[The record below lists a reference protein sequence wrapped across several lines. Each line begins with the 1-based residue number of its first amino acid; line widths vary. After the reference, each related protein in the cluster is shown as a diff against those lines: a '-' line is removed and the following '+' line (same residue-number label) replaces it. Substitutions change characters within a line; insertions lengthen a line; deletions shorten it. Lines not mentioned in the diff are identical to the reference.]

1 MTMQVVQGEGGRV
14 SDDKT
19 HAVTANISALKMRG
33 LAHLTAEDER
43 SDGRTLTLGGS
54 KVINF
59 GSCSYLG
66 LEVHPSVKAGAFDA
80 LDRYGTQFS
89 SSRAYVSAP
98 LYGKLDTALRQ
109 VFQAPG
115 LVIAPTTT
123 LGHAGALPVLVGD
136 NDAVIYDLYAHNSLQ
151 SVLPTLKGR
160 GISCEPLPHN
170 RIERLVTK
178 AKALAKT
185 HDRVFYLCDGVY
197 SMHGDILD
205 VEALYA
211 ALDEV
216 PELFGYVDDAHGLGW
231 AGARGAGIVLGNRPI
246 HKNMAVTFGL
256 SKGMASAGGALVF
269 ADQEIADRVF
279 MCGNTLIFSGPI
291 QPPMLG
297 AAVASAK
304 VLLSD
309 ELPALQDRVRRN
321 IQTFDD
327 LCAEYDIPSVRP
339 APTPIRF
346 VEIGSEDRAM
356 GIACGLKSAGY
367 FVNTAVFPAVA
378 RGRAGLRIMLGANQ
392 TEDDVRGLSS
402 ELLRLSRV

>member
-1 MTMQVVQGEGGRV
+1 MTMIRGEGGRV
-14 SDDKT
+14 SDDKFS
-19 HAVTANISALKMRG
+19 AVTSNIGALKKRG
-33 LAHLTAEDER
+33 LAHLTAEDECN
-43 SDGRTLTLGGS
+43 DGRTLTLGGTR
-54 KVINF
+54 VVNF

-66 LEVHPSVKAGAFDA
+66 LEVHPAVKAGAFDA
-80 LDRYGTQFS
+80 LNRYGTQFS

-123 LGHAGALPVLVGD
+123 LGHAGAIPVLVRD
-136 NDAVIYDLYAHNSLQ
+136 NDAVLYDIYAHNSLQ

-160 GISCEPLPHN
+160 GIPCELLPHN
-170 RIERLVTK
+170 RIERLVTR

-185 HDRVFYLCDGVY
+185 HERVFYLCDGVY
-197 SMHGDILD
+197 SMHGDVLD
-205 VEALYA
+205 VDGLYA

-231 AGARGAGIVLGNRPI
+231 TGPRGAGIVLGNRPI
-246 HKNMAVTFGL
+246 HKNMAVAFGL
-256 SKGMASAGGALVF
+256 SKGMAAAGGALAF
-269 ADQEIADRVF
+269 ADQETADQVF

-297 AAVASAK
+297 AAVASAG
-304 VLLSD
+304 VLTSD
-309 ELPALQDRVRRN
+309 ELPVLQGRVRRN
-321 IQTFDD
+321 IQIFDD
-327 LCAEYDIPSVRP
+327 LCTEYEIPSVRP

-346 VEIGSEDRAM
+346 VEIGSEDQAM
-356 GIACGLKSAGY
+356 GIACGLKNSGY